1 MRGWWLV
8 VLVVVVVALGYAV
21 LPNVWTRVLKRTAL
35 RRVPAAGRRMA
46 LTFDDGPD
54 PKYTPRLLDALAQ
67 CGVRAT
73 FFVIAE
79 KALRH
84 PDIVERMIR
93 EGHEV
98 QVHGMRHVLVP
109 VLPPGSAW
117 DQAFTAAE
125 KLQERFGLSIR
136 WYRPTWGLCNLPA
149 LWWTWGGRR
158 GLRMVTWSIMV
169 GDWRRT
175 APGVLRDRILRRL
188 HPGAILVLHDS
199 DETWG
204 SEAGAPERVIELMPE
219 LAAALELRGYRLGPL
234 RDLLAAGGLPQPET
248 ADSPGAASGPPR
260 AQW

>member
-8 VLVVVVVALGYAV
+8 VLVVAAVALGYAV
-21 LPNVWTRVLKRTAL
+21 MPNIWTRVFKRTAL
-35 RRVPAAGRRMA
+35 RRVPAAGRRVA

-54 PKYTPRLLDALAQ
+54 PKYTPRLLDVLAQ

-79 KALRH
+79 KAMRH
-84 PDIVERMIR
+84 AEIVERMIR

-98 QVHGMRHVLVP
+98 AVHGMRHVLVP
-109 VLPPGSAW
+109 VLPPRSAW
-117 DQAFTAAE
+117 EQVFTAAE
-125 KLQERFGLSIR
+125 KLRERFGLSIR

-149 LWWTWGGRR
+149 LWWTRGGRR

-175 APGVLRDRILRRL
+175 APGVLRSRILRRL

-219 LAAALELRGYRLGPL
+219 LTEALAARGYRLGPL
-234 RDLLAAGGLPQPET
+234 RDLLAAGVAAQPGT
-248 ADSPGAASGPPR
+248 GDSSGAASVPLRP
-260 AQW
+260 Q